1 MTHYNIKV
9 SEAELDVVRLALGRM
24 VNAKPVAEPRAKREL
39 FTPATGNDRLDAFM
53 RASHEKNGPM
63 KKYHYKPHTPKF
75 PFGLKKM
82 SSGDKDTLNAFNDL
96 ALRAWKKLGHTVE
109 VTPLSDND
117 KGAALDWRNVRV
129 LKP

>member
-1 MTHYNIKV
+1 MTHYNIKI
-9 SEAELDVVRLALGRM
+9 SETELDVVRLALGRM
-24 VNAKPVAEPRAKREL
+24 IEAKPISKPRAKREL
-39 FTPATGNDRLDAFM
+39 FTPTTGNDRLDAFM
-53 RASHEKNGPM
+53 RASHGKNGPM
-63 KKYHYKPHTPKF
+63 KTPRKTHSSSF

-82 SSGDKDTLNAFNDL
+82 TAGDKKTLTAFNNL
-96 ALRAWKKLGHTVE
+96 ALTAWKQLGYTIE